1 MPAWAQDKIITNN
14 GDTLDC
20 RISVR
25 PWKEKI
31 SIRRLGLREQ
41 NGYEYA
47 VVFFPNDSIRIV
59 RPGEVK
65 GFFVKQHSKYLSG
78 GYYETDS
85 FHINISVLFKGSIPK
100 ASPQTGFLRRIY
112 AGNEISLY
120 DFLDGDREDNWIAYL
135 VKKRGEEKY
144 THIANKKQAVQYF
157 SDAPG
162 LPDSVGF
169 KKRPVYKTMLA
180 LVKAYEQ
187 LKSGQA
193 DP

>member
-20 RISVR
+20 RISVK

-31 SIRRLGLREQ
+31 SIRKYGMREQ
-41 NGYEYA
+41 NGYAYA
-47 VVFFPNDSIRIV
+47 VAFFPNDSMRII
-59 RPGEVK
+59 RPGEIK
-65 GFFVKQHSKYLSG
+65 GFFVQQHKRYLNG
-78 GYYETDS
+78 GYYESAT
-85 FHINISVLFKGSIPK
+85 FHSNTHVLFRGSIPNARPK
-100 ASPQTGFLRRIY
+100 TRFLRRIY
-112 AGNEISLY
+112 SGNEISLY
-120 DFLDGDREDNWIAYL
+120 DFHDEDIEGYWVTYH
-135 VKKRGEEKY
+135 VKKKGEESY
-144 THIANKKQAVQYF
+144 THIANKKQATQYF

-180 LVKAYEQ
+180 LVKAYEH